1 MSLPAGH
8 AKRLFLGFTCSIMFL
23 VVFALLIAH
32 NTEAESSSFMKSS
45 IEDYPFTINI
55 PTAQPEPTID
65 FYRRLGF
72 KPSDGLSSSL
82 DVYSME
88 KEGSPY
94 KLEIVYTS
102 SPKEKGI
109 GKSVPGMSFKVA
121 NLESSVKRLQSTGL
135 RFVETNGRRDGV
147 NCASLLDPNGISV
160 KLFEP

>member
-23 VVFALLIAH
+23 IVFALLIAY

-55 PTAQPEPTID
+55 PTTQPETTIE
-65 FYRRLGF
+65 FYKRLGF
-72 KPSDGLSSSL
+72 KPADGSSSSL

-94 KLEIVYTS
+94 KLEILYTG
-102 SPKEKGI
+102 SPEALGVV
-109 GKSVPGMSFKVA
+109 KSVPGMSFKVT
-121 NLESSVKRLQSTGL
+121 NLESSVKRLESKGL
-135 RFVETNGRRDGV
+135 RFVERNGNRDGISY
-147 NCASLLDPNGISV
+147 ASLVDPNGISV
-160 KLFEP
+160 KIFEP